1 MKHKCPDLHAER
13 CTNSSAGLASG
24 VSLKVFKL
32 SFAPRSLL
40 CVYIHLGFSRTRE
53 VTFAAAL
60 TSPSCSALP
69 RSREQ
74 RLCHPQP
81 RAAVLQTTSN
91 SRHCFSTTN
100 LSVAMPIFYIY
111 IYFFNI
117 YIYFSRFSVLRARQ
131 PVLETS
137 L

>member
-1 MKHKCPDLHAER
+1 MKHKCPDLHTER

-40 CVYIHLGFSRTRE
+40 CVYIHLGFSRTPRGD
-53 VTFAAAL
+53 VCCCSDISQLLRAAPEPGAEAVPP
-60 TSPSCSALP
+60 TAPSCCSADHQQLQALLLHHKP
-69 RSREQ
+69 
-74 RLCHPQP
+74 LCCN
-81 RAAVLQTTSN
+81 A
-91 SRHCFSTTN
+91 N
-100 LSVAMPIFYIY
+100 LLY
-111 IYFFNI
+111 IYFFNT